1 MARHRAPPGRPGT
14 RPSGPRG
21 PWNGKG
27 RAPWSAARAERRP
40 SREWMT
46 ELLVAAGIRLDA
58 TAFERLWTYHE
69 LLRRRNHD
77 RDLTRIVAF
86 RSMVIKHYVD
96 CMLVGT
102 LVELPS
108 PLLDVGSGAG
118 FPGIPLAIQDPSLHI
133 VLGEPRPRRV
143 EFLTEAIAA
152 LELPSVEVFGHRVV
166 SASFRRP
173 VRGTIT
179 RALETMDKTLLR
191 TSGCARAGTRHVF
204 MKGPAVD
211 PELEHVRTR
220 LRDDVRVLADVRYRL
235 VDPEHERRL
244 VVLERLR
251 DPVGGDDAVLADPE
265 PGDPE
270 P

>member
-1 MARHRAPPGRPGT
+1 M
-14 RPSGPRG
+14 
-21 PWNGKG
+21 K
-27 RAPWSAARAERRP
+27 
-40 SREWMT
+40 
-46 ELLVAAGIRLDA
+46 ELLEGAGVRLDS
-58 TAFERLWTYHE
+58 TAFDRLWAFHE

-86 RSMVIKHYVD
+86 RSMVIKHYID

-108 PLLDVGSGAG
+108 PLLDVGTGAG
-118 FPGIPLAIQDPSLHI
+118 FPGIPLAIQNPSLPI
-133 VLGEPRPRRV
+133 VLAEPRPRRV
-143 EFLTEAIAA
+143 EFLHEAITTLDLRA
-152 LELPSVEVFGHRVV
+152 VEVFPHRVV

-173 VRGTIT
+173 MPGTIT
-179 RALETMDKTLLR
+179 RALETIDKTLLR

-220 LRDDVRVLADVRYRL
+220 LADDVRVVMDHRYRL
-235 VDPEHERRL
+235 VDPEQERRL

-251 DPVGGDDAVLADPE
+251 DPVVDGEADAALADPE

-270 P
+270 AHA

>member
-1 MARHRAPPGRPGT
+1 M
-14 RPSGPRG
+14 
-21 PWNGKG
+21 K
-27 RAPWSAARAERRP
+27 
-40 SREWMT
+40 
-46 ELLVAAGIRLDA
+46 ELLDAADLRLDA
-58 TAFERLWTYHE
+58 TAFDRLWAYHE

-86 RSMVIKHYVD
+86 RSMVIKHYID

-108 PLLDVGSGAG
+108 PLLDVGTGAG
-118 FPGIPLAIQDPSLHI
+118 FPGIPLAIQNPSLSI
-133 VLGEPRPRRV
+133 VLAEPRPRRV
-143 EFLTEAIAA
+143 EFLHEVIAA
-152 LELPSVEVFGHRVV
+152 LGLRSVEVFPHRVV

-191 TSGCARAGTRHVF
+191 TSGCVRAGTRQVF

-211 PELEHVRTR
+211 PELELVRTR
-220 LRDDVRVLADVRYRL
+220 LSADVRVVQDIRYRL
-235 VDPEHERRL
+235 IDPEHERRL

-251 DPVGGDDAVLADPE
+251 DPVDQAGADAELEDPE

-270 P
+270 G

>member
-1 MARHRAPPGRPGT
+1 M
-14 RPSGPRG
+14 
-21 PWNGKG
+21 
-27 RAPWSAARAERRP
+27 
-40 SREWMT
+40 
-46 ELLVAAGIRLDA
+46 ELLTAAGIRLDG

-69 LLRRRNHD
+69 LLRKRNHD

-102 LVELPS
+102 MVELPS
-108 PLLDVGSGAG
+108 PLLDVGTGAG
-118 FPGIPLAIQDPSLHI
+118 FPGIPLAIQNPRLQL
-133 VLGEPRPRRV
+133 VLAEPRPRRV
-143 EFLTEAIAA
+143 EFLKEVVAA

-166 SASFRRP
+166 SASFRRAMP
-173 VRGTIT
+173 GTIT

-211 PELEHVRTR
+211 PELEFVRTR
-220 LRDDVRVLADVRYRL
+220 LADDVRVVEDVRYRL

-251 DPVGGDDAVLADPE
+251 DPAAGAGDDAGLADPE

-270 P
+270 G

>member
-1 MARHRAPPGRPGT
+1 M
-14 RPSGPRG
+14 
-21 PWNGKG
+21 
-27 RAPWSAARAERRP
+27 
-40 SREWMT
+40 
-46 ELLVAAGIRLDA
+46 ELLVAGGIRLDA

-69 LLRRRNHD
+69 LLRKRNHD

-86 RSMVIKHYVD
+86 RSMVIKHYID

-118 FPGIPLAIQDPSLHI
+118 FPGVPLAIQNPSLHI
-133 VLGEPRPRRV
+133 VLAEPRPRRV
-143 EFLTEAIAA
+143 EFLQEVVAA
-152 LELPSVEVFGHRVV
+152 LELPAVEVFGHRVV

-173 VRGTIT
+173 MRGTVT

-211 PELEHVRTR
+211 PELELVRTR
-220 LRDDVRVLADVRYRL
+220 LAEDVRVVADIRYRL
-235 VDPEHERRL
+235 LDPEHERRL
-244 VVLERLR
+244 VVLERVR
-251 DPVGGDDAVLADPE
+251 DPGVGAGDDDAGLEDPEPADPE
-265 PGDPE
+265 G
-270 P
+270 

>member
-1 MARHRAPPGRPGT
+1 M
-14 RPSGPRG
+14 
-21 PWNGKG
+21 
-27 RAPWSAARAERRP
+27 
-40 SREWMT
+40 M
-46 ELLVAAGIRLDA
+46 ELLLAAGLRLDA

-69 LLRRRNHD
+69 LLRKRNHD

-118 FPGIPLAIQDPSLHI
+118 FPGIPLAIQNPALSI
-133 VLGEPRPRRV
+133 VLAEPRPRRV
-143 EFLTEAIAA
+143 EFLEEVVAV

-173 VRGTIT
+173 MRGTIT

-211 PELEHVRTR
+211 PELELVRTR
-220 LRDDVRVLADVRYRL
+220 LSADVGVVQDIRYRL

-244 VVLERLR
+244 VVLERRR
-251 DPVGGDDAVLADPE
+251 DPVDALADPG

-270 P
+270 G